1 MDQNR
6 RDCSIV
12 QDLLPNY
19 IENLTDEVTN
29 EYIKEHIATCA
40 ECQEVL
46 KSMTKEIKIE
56 EINQGK
62 EIEYLK
68 GIRKR
73 MQKSIAIIST
83 IIIIV
88 AICIIG
94 YICYQSKIE
103 INNYSFLSLNYTVEN
118 EQDTRD
124 GKLYCTL
131 IAVLDNKGIC
141 KSVRVVEEGYIEE
154 IAKNKLKETQT
165 SDKKKHMMNGII
177 KDGKLYYNTNMYNG
191 CTEEELKDKLKIN
204 YSIQDFDTI

>member
-29 EYIKEHIATCA
+29 KYIKEHIATCV

-83 IIIIV
+83 IVMIV

-103 INNYSFLSLNYTVEN
+103 INNYSFLSLNYVQESDRDSEN
-118 EQDTRD
+118 
-124 GKLYCTL
+124 GNISGSL
-131 IAVLDNKGIC
+131 IAVIDEKGIC
-141 KSVRVVEEGYIEE
+141 KSVRAIESGYKEEAMNVVLEKYKNKTSIITLTNINILNGELQYNINVWNGYTKEELKKAWNDIYPDELIEE
-154 IAKNKLKETQT
+154 I
-165 SDKKKHMMNGII
+165 
-177 KDGKLYYNTNMYNG
+177 
-191 CTEEELKDKLKIN
+191 
-204 YSIQDFDTI
+204 

>member
-29 EYIKEHIATCA
+29 KYIKEHIATCV

-83 IIIIV
+83 IVMIV

-103 INNYSFLSLNYTVEN
+103 INNYSFLSLSYTVEN

-131 IAVLDNKGIC
+131 IVVLDNKGIC
-141 KSVRVVEEGYIEE
+141 KSVRVVEEGYIED
-154 IAKNKLKETQT
+154 IAENKLKEIQT
-165 SDKKKHMMNGII
+165 RDKTKHMMNGIM

-191 CTEEELKDKLKIN
+191 CTEEELKNKLKTN

>member
-1 MDQNR
+1 MDQNK

-19 IENLTDEVTN
+19 IEDLTDEVTN

-68 GIRKR
+68 GIRRR

-103 INNYSFLSLNYTVEN
+103 INNYSFLSLNYVRESDRDSEN
-118 EQDTRD
+118 
-124 GKLYCTL
+124 GNISGSL
-131 IAVLDNKGIC
+131 IAVIDEKGIC
-141 KSVRVVEEGYIEE
+141 KSVRAIESGYKEEAMNVVLEKYKNKTSIITLTNINILNGELQYNINVWNGYTKEELKKAWNDIYPDELIEE
-154 IAKNKLKETQT
+154 I
-165 SDKKKHMMNGII
+165 
-177 KDGKLYYNTNMYNG
+177 
-191 CTEEELKDKLKIN
+191 
-204 YSIQDFDTI
+204 

>member
-1 MDQNR
+1 MDQNK

-19 IENLTDEVTN
+19 IEDLTDEVTN

-68 GIRKR
+68 GIRRR

-88 AICIIG
+88 AICMIG

-165 SDKKKHMMNGII
+165 SDKTKHMMNGII

>member
-1 MDQNR
+1 MDQNK

-19 IENLTDEVTN
+19 IEDLTDEVTN

-68 GIRKR
+68 GIRRRMKR
-73 MQKSIAIIST
+73 TITTISIIV
-83 IIIIV
+83 III
-88 AICIIG
+88 AASIIG

-165 SDKKKHMMNGII
+165 SDKTKHMMNGII